1 MQSHGRQLAV
11 SDKKQGFLIFL
22 RRICIYFLKGPL
34 YNEISFPYISTRFSI
49 KENEIY
55 YLRRWTLMDDKD
67 FLLIKTLYE
76 EQNITH
82 TAKKLFI
89 SQPAISDRLKRLEA
103 EFGCQLFIRQPR
115 GILFTSQGEML
126 VQYVNE
132 ADERYQKI
140 RSALAKPVGKAFGS
154 LSIACSNVF
163 AKYHMPS
170 LLSEFKKKYPAIG
183 ISLKSG
189 FSTNRYKDFLEGRF
203 HVCIIRGEHNW
214 SEHKKRLLRD
224 PLCVFSRDSID
235 LKKLPHLP
243 FVHYITDPALQLVMD
258 DWWYAHYKEPPRIT
272 IETDAMD
279 TCLKMVRQGL
289 GVTILSKSC
298 GQEMPELSMTA
309 LTTQRGTPLLRDTWM
324 YYRKNYQLVES
335 SKLFVDFMNQKF
347 GIKE

>member
-1 MQSHGRQLAV
+1 
-11 SDKKQGFLIFL
+11 
-22 RRICIYFLKGPL
+22 
-34 YNEISFPYISTRFSI
+34 
-49 KENEIY
+49 
-55 YLRRWTLMDDKD
+55 MDDKD

-170 LLSEFKKKYPAIG
+170 LLSEFKKKYPAID

-214 SEHKKRLLRD
+214 SEHKKGCSVIPSVSSAGI
-224 PLCVFSRDSID
+224 PLISRNCPTCPLSIIS
-235 LKKLPHLP
+235 PIQP
-243 FVHYITDPALQLVMD
+243 CSWSWTIGGA
-258 DWWYAHYKEPPRIT
+258 RIT
-272 IETDAMD
+272 KSRPASP
-279 TCLKMVRQGL
+279 LKQ
-289 GVTILSKSC
+289 
-298 GQEMPELSMTA
+298 MPWIHVSRWSVKA
-309 LTTQRGTPLLRDTWM
+309 
-324 YYRKNYQLVES
+324 
-335 SKLFVDFMNQKF
+335 
-347 GIKE
+347 

>member
-1 MQSHGRQLAV
+1 
-11 SDKKQGFLIFL
+11 
-22 RRICIYFLKGPL
+22 
-34 YNEISFPYISTRFSI
+34 
-49 KENEIY
+49 
-55 YLRRWTLMDDKD
+55 MDDKD

-170 LLSEFKKKYPAIG
+170 LLSEFKKKYPAID

-224 PLCVFSRDSID
+224 PPLC
-235 LKKLPHLP
+235 
-243 FVHYITDPALQLVMD
+243 LQ
-258 DWWYAHYKEPPRIT
+258 
-272 IETDAMD
+272 
-279 TCLKMVRQGL
+279 QG
-289 GVTILSKSC
+289 SH
-298 GQEMPELSMTA
+298 
-309 LTTQRGTPLLRDTWM
+309 
-324 YYRKNYQLVES
+324 
-335 SKLFVDFMNQKF
+335 
-347 GIKE
+347 